1 MTMWDALTQLY
12 DDLIDRKD
20 ACMAPVGWAYRML
33 DASVELWT
41 DSDGIHSKFIVYD
54 KKNRLRRQCPSF
66 DRPRTNKPFSQFL
79 ADKAAYAL
87 NLSEKKGVNGL
98 FLDVAEDVL
107 KGVSDP
113 DVNVFLSFLRN
124 GDADGTPD
132 ECTAAALDVG
142 ITESSMIGF
151 RANGRWLDECP
162 AVIQAWNRYY
172 EQDGGVFGMDAL
184 TGEPAMLADTCRK
197 LGGASLIS
205 CDVGTVVPAWGQG
218 GTESCGISREQMRKA
233 TTVLQYLM
241 SDVRNDF
248 PKGDCKYLSFRVQP
262 PLCRFGWVENLPDDM
277 PSVLSGLIAD
287 SSLTDADQLK
297 LAFDDLHAG
306 RLSSGISLSTH
317 YYVLDLDVPSK
328 GRCIV
333 RDFRESTFGEL
344 EQNVKRYLE
353 DTGLSA
359 CKAISPYSFL
369 MCSVSGNDK
378 RKRIQKMND
387 GLRNNLVRNLFN
399 SVLCGQGYDRY
410 LFSEILMRLKKD
422 GIGFDDS
429 EFYEV
434 RTRIAYLK
442 AYLMR
447 NRKELLM
454 KGLNTTKSDAPYL
467 CGRLFALYERYEQT
481 DVPDTVPVSGQLSA
495 MAATPATVLATLPGQ
510 IKPYR
515 DKMKAE
521 IRMDLDRQLDA
532 VYDLFRTDV
541 PKRFRPA
548 ESAMFYVGYY
558 QQRQALRSSFAK
570 KNGAVNQQDEKQE
583 EKDHD

>member
-12 DDLIDRKD
+12 DNLIDRD
-20 ACMAPVGWAYRML
+20 DVNMAPVGWTQRL
-33 DASVELWT
+33 IDASVNLWT
-41 DSDGIHSKFIVYD
+41 DSNGIHSEFNVYD
-54 KKNRLRRQCPSF
+54 KK

-79 ADKAAYAL
+79 VDKAEYAL
-87 NLSEKKGVNGL
+87 NLSKKKDADGL
-98 FLDVAEDVL
+98 FLDMAETVL
-107 KGVSDP
+107 KDVSHP
-113 DVNVFLSFLRN
+113 DVDVFLSFLRDGDVN
-124 GDADGTPD
+124 GAFDD
-132 ECTAAALDVG
+132 CVAAALNDG
-142 ITESSMIGF
+142 IGIAESSMVAF
-151 RANGRWLDECP
+151 CVNGRWLNECP
-162 AVIQAWNRYY
+162 EVIEAWNRYY
-172 EQDGGVFGMDAL
+172 EWDGGVYSVDAL
-184 TGEPAMLADTCRK
+184 TGEPTMLADTCRK

-205 CDVGTVVPAWGQG
+205 CDVSTVVPAWGQK

-241 SDVRNDF
+241 SDVRSDF
-248 PKGDCKYLSFRVQP
+248 PNGDCKYLSFRVQP
-262 PLCRFGWVENLPDDM
+262 PLCRFGWVENLPKDM
-277 PSVLSGLIAD
+277 PSVLSSLIAD
-287 SSLTDADQLK
+287 GSLTDADQLK
-297 LAFDDLHAG
+297 LAFNDLHAG

-328 GRCIV
+328 GRCVV
-333 RDFRESTFGEL
+333 RDFRENTFGEL

-353 DTGLSA
+353 ETGLSA

-369 MCSVSGNDK
+369 MCSISGNDK
-378 RKRIQKMND
+378 RRRIQKMND

-399 SVLCGQGYDRY
+399 SMLCGQGYNRY

-429 EFYEV
+429 EFYEA

-454 KGLNTTKSDAPYL
+454 KGLNTTKSDVPYL

-481 DVPDTVPVSGQLSA
+481 DVPDTTPISGQLSA
-495 MAATPATVLATLPGQ
+495 MASTPATVLATLPGQ
-510 IKPYR
+510 VKPYR

-521 IRMDLDRQLDA
+521 IRMDLDRQLDV
-532 VYDLFRTDV
+532 VYDLFQTDV

-558 QQRQALRSSFAK
+558 QQRQALRSSLARELK
-570 KNGAVNQQDEKQE
+570 
-583 EKDHD
+583 